1 MTDHEEVLAGGNV
14 NEVIKIGGT
23 VRRNSQNAYVNALL
37 VHLEKVGLP
46 TVPRYLG
53 VDEQGRE
60 IFSYLE
66 GVVPGNQYPEIERVM
81 WSDEVL
87 MQQAKLLRSYHD
99 ATVGF
104 TTSLKSQNDYP
115 DPSQHEVVCHND
127 AAPYN
132 MVFQDKLPVGI
143 IDFDMAGKGLRI
155 WDIVYTLYTSV
166 PLTGFSPGEAD
177 HIVLPYNPTEHAL
190 MRKRRI
196 MLFFDTYG
204 IDIPTDLKKWVVQRI
219 RTMCNTLTSRAA
231 SGDPAFVKLVEEGHL
246 AHYEEEIR
254 FLEKHFDDWS

>member
-37 VHLEKVGLP
+37 VHLEKVGLSS
-46 TVPRYLG
+46 VPRYLG
-53 VDEQGRE
+53 MDEQGRE
-60 IFSYLE
+60 ILSYLQ
-66 GVVPGNQYPEIERVM
+66 GTVPGNQYPEIERYM

-87 MQQAKLLRSYHD
+87 IQIAKLLRSYHD

-132 MVFQDKLPVGI
+132 MVFQDKIPVGI
-143 IDFDMAGKGLRI
+143 IDFDMAGKGPRI

-166 PLTGFSPGEAD
+166 PLSGFSPGEAD
-177 HIVLPYNPTEHAL
+177 RTVFPYNSAKHAF
-190 MRKRRI
+190 MRKNRI
-196 MLFFDTYG
+196 KLFFDTYG
-204 IDIPTDLKKWVVQRI
+204 IDIPTDLKQWVIQRI
-219 RTMCNTLTSRAA
+219 RKMCSTLTERAA
-231 SGDPAFVKLVEEGHL
+231 SGDAAFSKLIEEGHL
-246 AHYEEEIR
+246 AHYEEERR